1 MDSRGFLLPREII
14 SRLTAYLFDKWMFLC
29 TFAENFYH
37 HHEYPFSSS
46 LLFNQFEIRRIQQ
59 INKLVTL
66 IFLVPMNTIQIK
78 EKKFALSIPEA
89 EIQAAVRHV
98 ADKINQDIADKNP
111 LFICVLN
118 GAFMFA
124 ADLMKNVNIPCEIT
138 FIKLSSYEGLY
149 TTGAVKEIIGLNES
163 VVGRNVVVV
172 EDIVDTGITME
183 RILSSLQAKGANEIR
198 VATFLQKPDAL
209 QRDIK
214 IDYVAM
220 RIPNDFIVGYG
231 LDYDGYGRN
240 LKDIY
245 TVVPE

>member
-1 MDSRGFLLPREII
+1 
-14 SRLTAYLFDKWMFLC
+14 MFFR
-29 TFAENFYH
+29 TFAKLLFKLPNYFSFFQIR
-37 HHEYPFSSS
+37 YPFMS
-46 LLFNQFEIRRIQQ
+46 I
-59 INKLVTL
+59 
-66 IFLVPMNTIQIK
+66 IQIK
-78 EKKFALSIPEA
+78 DKQFTLSIPEK
-89 EIQAAVRHV
+89 EILKAVKKV
-98 ADKINQDIADKNP
+98 GEAINRDLADKNP

-124 ADLMKNVNIPCEIT
+124 GDLMKTVNVPCEIT

-183 RILSSLQAKGANEIR
+183 RILGSLRAKGANEIK

-209 QRDIK
+209 QRDITV
-214 IDYVAM
+214 DYVAM
-220 RIPNDFIVGYG
+220 KIPNDFIVGYG

-245 TVVPE
+245 TVI

>member
-1 MDSRGFLLPREII
+1 MS
-14 SRLTAYLFDKWMFLC
+14 A
-29 TFAENFYH
+29 
-37 HHEYPFSSS
+37 
-46 LLFNQFEIRRIQQ
+46 
-59 INKLVTL
+59 
-66 IFLVPMNTIQIK
+66 IQIK
-78 EKKFALSIPEA
+78 DKKFSLSIPE
-89 EIQAAVRHV
+89 EKILAAVKSV
-98 ADKINQDIADKNP
+98 ADDINRDLAGTNP

-124 ADLMKNVNIPCEIT
+124 GDLMKNINIPCEIT

-149 TTGAVKEIIGLNES
+149 TTGTVKEIIGLNES

-183 RILSSLQAKGANEIR
+183 RILSSLRAKGASDIHI
-198 VATFLQKPDAL
+198 ATFLQKPDAL

-214 IDYVAM
+214 IDYIAM
-220 RIPNDFIVGYG
+220 KIPNDFIVGYG

-245 TVVPE
+245 TVVAD

>member
-1 MDSRGFLLPREII
+1 MD
-14 SRLTAYLFDKWMFLC
+14 
-29 TFAENFYH
+29 
-37 HHEYPFSSS
+37 
-46 LLFNQFEIRRIQQ
+46 
-59 INKLVTL
+59 
-66 IFLVPMNTIQIK
+66 TIQIK
-78 EKKFALSIPEA
+78 DKKFRLSIPES
-89 EIQAAVRHV
+89 EIQAAVKNV
-98 ADKINQDIADKNP
+98 AEQINRDIADKNP
-111 LFICVLN
+111 IFICVLN

-124 ADLMKNVNIPCEIT
+124 GDLMKNVNMPCEIT
-138 FIKLSSYEGLY
+138 FVKLSSYDGLY
-149 TTGAVKEIIGLNES
+149 TSGVVKEIIGLNES

-183 RILSSLQAKGANEIR
+183 RILSSLRTKGANEIR

-220 RIPNDFIVGYG
+220 KIPNDFIVGYG

-245 TVVPE
+245 TVIQE

>member
-1 MDSRGFLLPREII
+1 MS
-14 SRLTAYLFDKWMFLC
+14 
-29 TFAENFYH
+29 
-37 HHEYPFSSS
+37 
-46 LLFNQFEIRRIQQ
+46 
-59 INKLVTL
+59 
-66 IFLVPMNTIQIK
+66 TIQIK
-78 EKKFALSIPEA
+78 DKKFRLSIPES
-89 EIQAAVRHV
+89 EIQAAVRKV
-98 ADKINQDIADKNP
+98 ADQINHDIAEKNP
-111 LFICVLN
+111 VFICVLN

-124 ADLMKNVNIPCEIT
+124 GDLMKNVNMPCEIT
-138 FIKLSSYEGLY
+138 FVKLSSYDGLY
-149 TTGAVKEIIGLNES
+149 TSGVVKEIIGLNES

-183 RILSSLQAKGANEIR
+183 RILSSLRAKGANEIR

-220 RIPNDFIVGYG
+220 KIPNDFIVGYG

-245 TVVPE
+245 TVVPD

>member
-1 MDSRGFLLPREII
+1 
-14 SRLTAYLFDKWMFLC
+14 
-29 TFAENFYH
+29 
-37 HHEYPFSSS
+37 
-46 LLFNQFEIRRIQQ
+46 
-59 INKLVTL
+59 
-66 IFLVPMNTIQIK
+66 MNTIQIK
-78 EKKFALSIPEA
+78 DKKFFLSIPET
-89 EIQAAVRHV
+89 EIQAAVRKV
-98 ADKINQDIADKNP
+98 AEAINHDIADKNP

-124 ADLMKNVNIPCEIT
+124 GDLMKNVNIPCEIT

-183 RILSSLQAKGANEIR
+183 RILSSLRAKGANEIR

-209 QRDIK
+209 QRDIQV
-214 IDYVAM
+214 DYIAM
-220 RIPNDFIVGYG
+220 KIPNDFIVGYG

>member
-1 MDSRGFLLPREII
+1 MS
-14 SRLTAYLFDKWMFLC
+14 
-29 TFAENFYH
+29 N
-37 HHEYPFSSS
+37 
-46 LLFNQFEIRRIQQ
+46 
-59 INKLVTL
+59 
-66 IFLVPMNTIQIK
+66 IQIK
-78 EKKFALSIPEA
+78 DKLFSLSIPES
-89 EIQAAVRHV
+89 EIREAVKAV
-98 ADKINQDIADKNP
+98 ANQINTDLSGSNP

-124 ADLMKNVNIPCEIT
+124 ADLMKEISFPCEIT

-149 TTGAVKEIIGLNES
+149 TSGSVKEIIGLNES

-183 RILSSLQAKGANEIR
+183 RILESLLAKGAKDIH

-214 IDYVAM
+214 IDYIAM
-220 RIPNDFIVGYG
+220 KIPNDFIVGYG

-245 TVVPE
+245 TVVNN

>member
-1 MDSRGFLLPREII
+1 
-14 SRLTAYLFDKWMFLC
+14 MFFC
-29 TFAENFYH
+29 TFAK
-37 HHEYPFSSS
+37 
-46 LLFNQFEIRRIQQ
+46 LLFKLPNYFSFFQ
-59 INKLVTL
+59 IPFPFMS
-66 IFLVPMNTIQIK
+66 IIQIK
-78 EKKFALSIPEA
+78 DKQFTLSIPEQ
-89 EIQAAVRHV
+89 EILKAVKTV
-98 ADKINQDIADKNP
+98 GEAINRDLADKNP

-124 ADLMKNVNIPCEIT
+124 GDLMKTVNVPCEIT

-183 RILSSLQAKGANEIR
+183 RILSSLRAKGANEIK

-209 QRDIK
+209 QRDITV
-214 IDYVAM
+214 DYVAM
-220 RIPNDFIVGYG
+220 KIPNDFIVGYG

-245 TVVPE
+245 TVI